1 MNSCSFYMPGHSF
14 VSPLVWKV
22 FLPATEFKVDCF
34 FHLRFCFCFVFFTVI
49 WLVLYVVNEK
59 FDTTFTFVSL
69 YVTCLFSP
77 DVFKTFSLRLVLN
90 SFILCHGVVFFTCFV
105 AGIHWVSCISGFIVF
120 NNYEK
125 FLAIISLNSF
135 LFQPSFLFFR
145 APNCPGIR
153 LLISCPITHWCLLFC
168 VCTRVLFYLSFL
180 LWLDPIFIP
189 WSSLIFCNFF
199 FSLFFDLLQF
209 LICHLS
215 LFVLGLFIFLLCPL
229 HVKFLGQGSDP
240 SCCSDNTGFLTRCA
254 KTELQWNL
262 NFINCQFLGI

>member
-1 MNSCSFYMPGHSF
+1 MPGHSF

-34 FHLRFCFCFVFFTVI
+34 FRLRFCFCFVFFTVI

-77 DVFKTFSLRLVLN
+77 DVLKTFSLRLVLN

-125 FLAIISLNSF
+125 FLAIISLNIF

-199 FSLFFDLLQF
+199 FSLFFWSSAISNLPSISICAGFVYFFVVPIAREVPGPGIRPELLQWQHRI
-209 LICHLS
+209 LNS
-215 LFVLGLFIFLLCPL
+215 LCQNRTP
-229 HVKFLGQGSDP
+229 VKFK
-240 SCCSDNTGFLTRCA
+240 FL
-254 KTELQWNL
+254 
-262 NFINCQFLGI
+262 